1 MADINE
7 QKQPPLSAVQLAAQ
21 EAARL
26 GEALVLAVR
35 QSNLA
40 LVEQLVAPGSPAG
53 WSVYLFGLGLLR
65 LDLRLAD
72 RREQGQLKP
81 YDLQIEPEA
90 ALLELGVI
98 QPLDAAEPANSPERP
113 HLTRLFGSSL
123 VLRQASASEY
133 GWLVEEVLPINSNGR
148 LDPADPTDLNIMEV
162 HRGEA
167 ALPLRLEKLNPVEK
181 LFLTRLQGQAGRFN
195 LEELYN
201 AVRLWQDFRAR
212 LSPEEL
218 DSVDRAN
225 PAEWAAG
232 VEYLITLFDYHQ
244 ADQDELSQAYG
255 VKAESITDRAR
266 ELAFTL
272 KVTQFDDRYSI
283 HPDPVGHYRA
293 LFGELGINPKRDEKL
308 LAALQKNVFDSIEVP
323 PDDDTFFGPG

>member
-1 MADINE
+1 MTDINA
-7 QKQPPLSAVQLAAQ
+7 QNLPPQVGLQLAAQ

-35 QSNLA
+35 QSNLG
-40 LVEQLVAPGSPAG
+40 LVEQLVAPGSAAG
-53 WSVYLFGLGLLR
+53 WSVRLFGLGLLR
-65 LDLRLAD
+65 LDLRLD
-72 RREQGQLKP
+72 DPREQGQLKP
-81 YDLQIEPEA
+81 YDLQIEPGV

-98 QPLDAAEPANSPERP
+98 QPLAVGEVTAQAERP

-123 VLRQASASEY
+123 VLCQVPDSEY
-133 GWLVEEVLPINSNGR
+133 GWLLEEVLPVNATGQLN
-148 LDPADPTDLNIMEV
+148 PADATDAKIIEV
-162 HRGEA
+162 HQGKLG
-167 ALPLRLEKLNPVEK
+167 LPLRLEKLSPVENI
-181 LFLTRLQGQAGRFN
+181 FLARMQSQAGRFN

-201 AVRLWQDFRAR
+201 AARLWQDFRERSAPDE
-212 LSPEEL
+212 LEQVDSSP
-218 DSVDRAN
+218 

-244 ADQDELSQAYG
+244 ADMDEVSQLYAI
-255 VKAESITDRAR
+255 KTESLADKAR

-272 KVTQFDDRYSI
+272 RVTQFDDRYSI

-308 LAALQKNVFDSIEVP
+308 LEAQRKNIFDSIEVP
-323 PDDDTFFGPG
+323 PDDDTFFGPR

>member
-1 MADINE
+1 MAEINE
-7 QKQPPLSAVQLAAQ
+7 QSQPALSGLQLAAQ

-40 LVEQLVAPGSPAG
+40 LVEQLVWPGSATE
-53 WSVYLFGLGLLR
+53 WSVYLFGLALLR
-65 LDLRLAD
+65 LDLRLD
-72 RREQGQLKP
+72 DPREQGQLKP

-90 ALLELGVI
+90 ALLDLGVI
-98 QPLDAAEPANSPERP
+98 QPMDQDEPASPPERP

-123 VLRQASASEY
+123 VLRQAPAGEY
-133 GWLVEEVLPINSNGR
+133 GWLVEEVLPVNSNGR
-148 LDPADPTDLNIMEV
+148 LNPNDPTDLNIIEV
-162 HRGEA
+162 HRGETV
-167 ALPLRLEKLNPVEK
+167 LPLRQEKLSPIEK
-181 LFLTRLQGQAGRFN
+181 LFLARLQGHADRFN

-201 AVRLWQDFRAR
+201 AVRLWHDFRERSA
-212 LSPEEL
+212 PEEL
-218 DSVDRAN
+218 EQVDKLD

-244 ADQDELSQAYG
+244 ADQDELSRAYG
-255 VKAESITDRAR
+255 IKVETLADRAR

-283 HPDPVGHYRA
+283 HPDPIEHYRA
-293 LFGELGINPKRDEKL
+293 IFGELGINPHRDEKL
-308 LAALQKNVFDSIEVP
+308 LAARRNNVFDSIEVP
-323 PDDDTFFGPG
+323 PDDDTFFGPS